1 MVFYL
6 AILREMNGANS
17 SSPLS
22 ANPKLWAW
30 LAIGAAFLAILY
42 LLSPILAPF
51 LAGAI
56 FAYILN
62 PLVGRIVGR
71 RVNRIVAVVLVLL
84 LCLVALVALVLVV
97 LPLFA
102 KEFGMMSER
111 LPAFLD
117 WLNRVAA
124 PWLAQRLGRD
134 VQFDLGTLKQLLGD
148 AFQSNQDLA
157 PKLLG
162 SARIGGMALLGIVIN
177 VLLIPVVLFF
187 LLRDWPGIVA
197 RAEHLIPRHQIDRA
211 RIILSEIDAV
221 LAEFLRGQL
230 LVMLVMS
237 VFYVTALW
245 LAGLEFALPIGL
257 LTGMLVFI
265 PYVGAIAGFALGTIS
280 ALLQFGSLPE
290 LAWVWLAF
298 VAGQM
303 LEGMVVTPWLV
314 GERIGLHPVAVIF
327 ALLAFGQLFGFFG
340 ILLALPASAV
350 LLVALRHL
358 RRAYLESS
366 LYTGKQ

>member
-187 LLRDWPGIVA
+187 LLRDWPGLVA

-358 RRAYLESS
+358 RRGYLESS